1 MKEKQIINTTTNR
14 AGHKYV
20 RRLVW
25 KALLFTLPFWAVIVL
40 YLHDDPFMVE
50 HRYAVYDSD
59 VTLNEHHVGWSIYCN
74 RRDSLPFNSFILGNS
89 CTMAF
94 PCDEWEKYLERDAR
108 AVRLFGNGE
117 GLNAILLKLQA
128 LERDKAEIRN
138 VLMILDHTSLAKTR
152 QSSGSGHILPAE
164 ISGCSSVGVQLE
176 FLQAFVMPDFLF
188 PYLRYKVTGTILPSI
203 KHLNPYGRVRN
214 SANNDAINPRERMIE
229 REGEGYWTNRQQE
242 FPVRDG
248 NAVVSDRA
256 VFQSQFALLHDMAD
270 ILNRNHSRVR
280 ILISPDYN
288 QKVLHP
294 KDKEILCKLFGEENV
309 FDFTGIN
316 EYTSD
321 YHYYYEQGHYR
332 PLLGKKLMERIY
344 GYPL

>member
-1 MKEKQIINTTTNR
+1 MTNTIANNSGYKNVRR
-14 AGHKYV
+14 AG

-25 KALLFTLPFWAVIVL
+25 KAFFFTLPFWMVIGL
-40 YLHDDPFMVE
+40 YLHDDPFKVI
-50 HRYAVYDSD
+50 HRYALYDSD
-59 VTLNEHHVGWSIYCN
+59 VTLNEHHVGWSIYCG

-94 PCDEWEKYLERDAR
+94 ACEEWEKHLERDAR

-117 GLNAILLKLQA
+117 GMNAILLKLQA

-138 VLMILDHTSLAKTR
+138 VLMILDHASLAKTR
-152 QSSGSGHILPAE
+152 QSSGLGHLLPAE
-164 ISGCSSVGVQLE
+164 ISGRSPLSVQLE
-176 FLQAFVMPDFLF
+176 FLQGFMIPDFLF
-188 PYLRYKVTGTILPSI
+188 PYLRYKLTGTILPSM

-229 REGEGYWTNRQQE
+229 REGEAYWTNRQEE
-242 FPVRDG
+242 FPVRNG
-248 NAVVSDRA
+248 NAVVAERS
-256 VFQSQFALLHDMAD
+256 VFQSQLALLTD
-270 ILNRNHSRVR
+270 IARLLNRHHCRVR

-288 QKVLHP
+288 QKMLHP
-294 KDKEILCKLFGEENV
+294 KDKEILCKLFGEANV

-316 EYTSD
+316 EYTND

-344 GYPL
+344 GGPF